1 LTIPDVIALLERE
14 QFELRAAHAPLNLA
28 YRQGWNQR
36 AEALLRRLRPEAAPP
51 IPPEETP

>member
-1 LTIPDVIALLERE
+1 MTIPDLIALLERE
-14 QFELRAAHAPLNLA
+14 RFELRAAHAPLNLA

-51 IPPEETP
+51 APPEETL